1 MRGGRGEREG
11 AAVLVAL
18 RLPRFLRVREEARD
32 RRLARRLSGEPGEG
46 DRRRR
51 HPFDHTKAARYVSI
65 EEESMFP
72 GHGGTRPPV

>member
-1 MRGGRGEREG
+1 MRGGGGGERR

-18 RLPRFLRVREEARD
+18 RLPRFLRVREEALD

-51 HPFDHTKAARYVSI
+51 HPFDQRPAARYVSI